1 MKYKIVCFCLRLFL
15 SPFCFCHRGTVCN
28 ILISQEMPQ
37 SQPVIF
43 NPDFYV
49 EKLRHEK
56 PQVFTELLLSN
67 ISRLI
72 DLPGA
77 EFAQLQ
83 GEAELKLPT
92 STGFLRL
99 PNFLK
104 RKGKQKT
111 NNLTS
116 SAANHLEG
124 KVRGAFRT
132 NQSLV
137 MKCLVNEG
145 EKSSF
150 TKDFEHGY
158 NDETLSHNKPFEQ

>member
-1 MKYKIVCFCLRLFL
+1 
-15 SPFCFCHRGTVCN
+15 
-28 ILISQEMPQ
+28 MPQ

-43 NPDFYV
+43 NPNFFV

-56 PQVFTELLLSN
+56 PQVFSELLLSN

-83 GEAELKLPT
+83 GEADLRLPA

-104 RKGKQKT
+104 RKGEH
-111 NNLTS
+111 LTS
-116 SAANHLEG
+116 SVDNPFKANVANAWSKGL
-124 KVRGAFRT
+124 
-132 NQSLV
+132 
-137 MKCLVNEG
+137 
-145 EKSSF
+145 
-150 TKDFEHGY
+150 
-158 NDETLSHNKPFEQ
+158 

>member
-1 MKYKIVCFCLRLFL
+1 MFV
-15 SPFCFCHRGTVCN
+15 PHRGTVCN
-28 ILISQEMPQ
+28 IVISQDMPQ

-67 ISRLI
+67 ISRII

-83 GEAELKLPT
+83 GDADLKLPA

-104 RKGKQKT
+104 RKGEH
-111 NNLTS
+111 LTS
-116 SAANHLEG
+116 HKATLYSE
-124 KVRGAFRT
+124 
-132 NQSLV
+132 
-137 MKCLVNEG
+137 MKYMHVQNV
-145 EKSSF
+145 SR
-150 TKDFEHGY
+150 
-158 NDETLSHNKPFEQ
+158 SHQMEA